1 VTKRATQRRTRR
13 PAGLAVG
20 FVLVVIATAMVII
33 APFPHGATL
42 LALTHEHGIE
52 AGDVPAIALYLV
64 AALLALWS

>member
-1 VTKRATQRRTRR
+1 MNKRATQRRTRGA
-13 PAGLAVG
+13 AGLAVG

-33 APFPHGATL
+33 EPFPHGAVL
-42 LALTHEHGIE
+42 LALTHDHGIE

>member
-1 VTKRATQRRTRR
+1 MTKRATQRRTRR

-20 FVLVVIATAMVII
+20 FVLVVTATAMVII
-33 APFPHGATL
+33 EPFPHGATL
-42 LALTHEHGIE
+42 VALTHEHGIE

>member
-13 PAGLAVG
+13 AVGLAVG
-20 FVLVVIATAMVII
+20 LVLVVTATAMVII
-33 APFPHGATL
+33 EPFPHGATL